1 LTDQQISEIVN
12 MLRFKNEITPL
23 QKDILDTW
31 NTLHKVPFDAE
42 SAHKQIT
49 SNNSGHPD
57 IFLSISAL
65 PGIVRIPA
73 EMLTQDDMRF
83 TLRRQL
89 DGLVA
94 KEMETHIK

>member
-1 LTDQQISEIVN
+1 MTDQQISEIVN
-12 MLRFKNEITPL
+12 VLRFKNEITPL
-23 QKDILDTW
+23 EKDILDTW
-31 NTLHKVPFDAE
+31 NTLHKIPFDAE

-49 SNNSGHPD
+49 PNNNSHPD

-73 EMLTQDDMRF
+73 EMLTQEDMIF

-94 KEMETHIK
+94 KEIEKYIK